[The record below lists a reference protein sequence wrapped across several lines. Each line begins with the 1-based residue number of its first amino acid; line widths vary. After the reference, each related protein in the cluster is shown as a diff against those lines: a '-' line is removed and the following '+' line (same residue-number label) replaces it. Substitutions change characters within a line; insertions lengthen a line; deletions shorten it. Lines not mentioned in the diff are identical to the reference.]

1 MPGFPSFP
9 SSELP
14 LPNSCDISTE
24 LNNSTF
30 EEPTPAIAEEN
41 SRMNRHLITNQ
52 HTEKTA
58 EPTTMAFKL
67 HPNQDNEDSSHCRF
81 CGGKLRNVGTYD
93 DTTERQGGARP
104 ETDKNKTS
112 AHALVNS
119 EQMISIRE
127 QRSYR
132 KRAKSKEK
140 TPDCDTDMQ
149 ECSAEL
155 SNTQTGSAMQLP
167 ELSNTQT
174 RSDIQLPAGGVKL
187 TNAAALTDIPDVN
200 ISENKGPLRTFP
212 ENEKSS
218 TRNTKSK
225 SHPQTTKKEKR
236 FNEKGIKNEARMAN
250 HACPKE
256 IESENIE
263 ESQVVS
269 TESPNSIRN
278 VAIEGNSNA
287 PSEDNTLAITEFDN
301 IDQRMTVDRGSISD
315 NNSSDVIQP
324 LKDK

>member
-1 MPGFPSFP
+1 M
-9 SSELP
+9 
-14 LPNSCDISTE
+14 STE
-24 LNNSTF
+24 LNNSTY
-30 EEPTPAIAEEN
+30 EEPTPAIAGEN

-52 HTEKTA
+52 QTEKTA

-119 EQMISIRE
+119 EPMISIRE

-132 KRAKSKEK
+132 KRAKGKEK
-140 TPDCDTDMQ
+140 TSDCDTDMQ
-149 ECSAEL
+149 ECTAEL

-167 ELSNTQT
+167 
-174 RSDIQLPAGGVKL
+174 AGGDKL

-212 ENEKSS
+212 ENEKRS

-225 SHPQTTKKEKR
+225 SHPQTTKKERR

-256 IESENIE
+256 MESENVE
-263 ESQVVS
+263 ELQVVS
-269 TESPNSIRN
+269 TESPHSIRDA
-278 VAIEGNSNA
+278 AIEGNSNA

-315 NNSSDVIQP
+315 NNSSDVIHP